1 MVEFSSQQS
10 LFPVGDSKTIHL
22 RPYQRDAL
30 AGIKMRLDA
39 SGKTLGILATGTGK
53 TEIAAELIRE
63 CSKGALFIA
72 PLIQLVGQ
80 TAQRLRSRGIECGVE
95 QGGLRSDEKVTV
107 ACYQSLLSRK
117 RWERYIDAVDL
128 IVVDEVHTNFSK
140 RALEMLT
147 NLTQGGVRL
156 VGLTAS
162 PERVKGDPLTSFYG
176 DIGFYYPISQATQDG
191 WLVPSKVWLSVIES
205 MDLSG
210 ARMRGQRFGDFNA
223 DELARIMAQEQTV
236 QEIGSLVEQHHEGEP
251 SVVFCQGIFQA
262 EALRD
267 NLQRRG
273 LASAIVHSQMEDI
286 ERRAHLND
294 FEDGTVN
301 IVLNVGCL
309 TLGWDWPPV
318 RKLFIAKPTKSKAK
332 YVQMFGRGTRP
343 LPGVVDGYGS
353 AEQRQAAIANSEKPY
368 FEVFDITD
376 SSRHNDLC
384 TSLDVLYPGL
394 DSTLMRRVRKQ
405 QEQSGPQT
413 RGTLDPII
421 EAERAAEARE
431 QHAREQLEWHRRQG
445 LVMRAHYGNYER
457 DIYQG
462 SEQYEQPKLRTHMP
476 FGKYKRQRIK
486 DIPTPYLY
494 WLLNKSECRDRSILD
509 ACAEE
514 IANRY
519 CHTNGK
525 TRHWRGKK

>member
-1 MVEFSSQQS
+1 MSEVTQVTQQQT
-10 LFPVGDSKTIHL
+10 LFPTGKSQPIHM

-30 AGIKMRLDA
+30 AGIKMELDA

-53 TEIAAELIRE
+53 TEIAAELIRS
-63 CSKGALFIA
+63 CTKGALFIA
-72 PLIQLVGQ
+72 PLIQLVSQ
-80 TAQRLRSRGIECGVE
+80 TAQRLRSRGIQCGVE
-95 QGGLRSDEKVTV
+95 QGGIRSDDKVTV

-117 RWERYIDAVDL
+117 RWERYIGTVDL

-147 NLTQGGVRL
+147 NLTQDGVRL

-162 PERVKGDPLTSFYG
+162 PERAKGDPLTTFYG
-176 DIGFYYPISQATQDG
+176 KVGFYYPISQATADG
-191 WLVPSKVWLSVIES
+191 WLVPAKVWLSVIES
-205 MDLSG
+205 LDLSA
-210 ARMRGQRFGDFNA
+210 ARAQKFGDFNA
-223 DELARIMAQEQTV
+223 DELARVMAQEQTV

-273 LASAIVHSQMEDI
+273 IASAIVHSQMEDV

-301 IVLNVGCL
+301 VVLNVGCL

-332 YVQMFGRGTRP
+332 YIQMFGRGTRP
-343 LPGVVDGYGS
+343 LPGVVDGLGN
-353 AEQRQAAIANSEKPY
+353 AQQRMRAIAESGKPW

-384 TSLDVLYPGL
+384 TSLDVLYPDL
-394 DSTLMRRVRKQ
+394 DSTVMRRVRKK
-405 QEQSGPQT
+405 QEGAGAQT
-413 RGTLDPII
+413 GRTLDPVI
-421 EAERAAEARE
+421 EAEREAEARE
-431 QHAREQLEWHRRQG
+431 QRAREQLEWHRRQG
-445 LVMRAHYGNYER
+445 YVVRGSFGNYEH
-457 DIYQG
+457 DIYRG
-462 SEQYEQPKLRTHMP
+462 AERYEKARVRTHMP
-476 FGKYKRQRIK
+476 FGKHKGTKITEV
-486 DIPTPYLY
+486 PTGYLW
-494 WLLNKSECRDRSILD
+494 WLVNKSECRDLSLLEPCTSELAR
-509 ACAEE
+509 
-514 IANRY
+514 RR
-519 CHTNGK
+519 TK
-525 TRHWRGKK
+525 MK

>member
-1 MVEFSSQQS
+1 MSEITSQQT
-10 LFPVGDSKTIHL
+10 LFPVDNCKPISL

-30 AGIKMRLDA
+30 AGIRMALNS
-39 SGKTLGILATGTGK
+39 SGRTLGVLATGTGK

-63 CSKGALFIA
+63 CVKGALFIA

-117 RWERYIDAVDL
+117 RWERYINAVDL
-128 IVVDEVHTNFSK
+128 IIVDEVHQNFSK

-162 PERVKGDPLTSFYG
+162 PERSKGDPLTAYYG
-176 DIGFYYPISQATQDG
+176 NIGFYYPISQATEDG
-191 WLVPSKVWLSVIES
+191 WLVPAKVWLSVLES
-205 MDLSG
+205 LDLST
-210 ARMRGQRFGDFNA
+210 ARMRAQKFGDFNA
-223 DELARIMAQEQTV
+223 DELARVMAQEQTV
-236 QEIGSLVEQHHEGEP
+236 QEIGSLVEQHHEGDP

-267 NLQRRG
+267 NLKRRG
-273 LASAIVHSQMEDI
+273 IESSIVHSQMDDI
-286 ERRAHLND
+286 ERRQHLTD
-294 FEDGTVN
+294 FETGVVN

-318 RKLFIAKPTKSKAK
+318 RKLFVAKPTRSKAK

-343 LPGVVDGYGS
+343 LTGVVDGYGS
-353 AEQRQAAIANSEKPY
+353 AEQRKVAIANSAKPY

-384 TSLDVLYPGL
+384 TSLDVLYPDL
-394 DSTLMRRVRKQ
+394 DATVMRRVRKK
-405 QEQSGPQT
+405 QENAGAQT
-413 RGTLDPII
+413 GRTLDPVI
-421 EAERAAEARE
+421 EAEREAEARE
-431 QHAREQLEWHRRQG
+431 QHARDQLEWSRRQG
-445 LVMRAHYGNYER
+445 HVVQARYGNYQHDVYR
-457 DIYQG
+457 
-462 SEQYEQPKLRTHMP
+462 SAEQPERVRVCTAMP
-476 FGKYKRQRIK
+476 FGRYKRMSFSV
-486 DIPTPYLY
+486 IPHPYL
-494 WLLNKSECRDRSILD
+494 WWVVNKSDCRDRAVLK
-509 ACAEE
+509 ACTDEME
-514 IANRY
+514 RRKHCKNK
-519 CHTNGK
+519 GFSK
-525 TRHWRGKK
+525 